1 MKNIVGAKYRLRVN
15 VLGNP
20 VGTVGYVFNQYSDF
34 DYPNETGIQIIFPNG
49 EYDGFS
55 VNEQDNFLEYLGY
68 DLRYVNYQF
77 KNVMQVTRDFRNGYW
92 EWD

>member
-1 MKNIVGAKYRLRVN
+1 MSVVGRKYRLKVN

-20 VGTVGYVFNQYSDF
+20 VGTIGYVFNQYKDF

-55 VNEQDNFLEYLGY
+55 VNEQDNFLEEMGY
-68 DLRYVNYQF
+68 DLRYIGYQF
-77 KNVMQVTRDFRNGYW
+77 TNVMQVVRDFQNGYW
-92 EWD
+92 EW